1 MKKVS
6 CSKRVLVMVLAFL
19 LGLMPLT
26 QVAAAPEQNDA
37 KAKVGAEQTDP
48 KQPPNQGGF
57 ATTAEAAVLMD
68 AVSGKVLIEKNK
80 EKQLP
85 PASVTKI
92 MTLLVALDALDAGK
106 VRLTDRVTTSENAW
120 KMGGSQIYLEPGE
133 ELSMQEMLLAIAVG
147 SANDA
152 CVAVA
157 EHIAGT
163 HEEFVELMNQRA
175 KEMGLKHTHFAN
187 AYGLPAE
194 GHYTSA
200 YDMARILKEALQY
213 PDFRKLTSTKEY
225 DLRGGDFKLW
235 NTNKLL
241 WWYRGTD
248 GGKTGWTNEAKY
260 CLASTVD
267 RDGLR
272 FIAVVLGTAEPRSH
286 FRESMKLY
294 NYGYAKY
301 KAVKFAEAND
311 KVQTLP
317 VDKGITNKVDVIT
330 ASRAALVVLKGEEKG
345 VSKKVVVS
353 GAVTAPIKAGDQLGE
368 MVLLKKGE
376 EICRIPLVAKTDVER
391 ASFALQVYRT
401 FQNMFTM
408 EGAVA
413 KQLSDE

>member
-1 MKKVS
+1 MKRVS

-26 QVAAAPEQNDA
+26 QVAAAPAQQDV
-37 KAKVGAEQTDP
+37 KP
-48 KQPPNQGGF
+48 KIGGKQSESQQVPGQSGF
-57 ATTAEAAVLMD
+57 DTTAEAAVLMD
-68 AVSGKVLIEKNK
+68 AVSGKVLIDKNMDK
-80 EKQLP
+80 ELP

-92 MTLLVALDALDAGK
+92 MTLLITMDALKAGK
-106 VRLTDRVTTSENAW
+106 VKLTDRVAASENAW

-133 ELSMQEMLLAIAVG
+133 ELSMEEMLIAIAVG

-157 EHIAGT
+157 EHVAGS

-175 KEMGLKHTHFAN
+175 KKLGLKHTHFVN
-187 AYGLPAE
+187 SYGLPAQ

-200 YDMARILKEALQY
+200 HDMARILQEALQY
-213 PDFRKLTSTKEY
+213 PEFKKLTSTKEY

-311 KVQTLP
+311 KVQTLS
-317 VDKGITNKVDVIT
+317 VGKGIVNKVDVVT
-330 ASRAALVVLKGEEKG
+330 ASRAALTVPKGEEKE
-345 VSKKVVVS
+345 VSKKVILPET
-353 GAVTAPIKAGDQLGE
+353 VTAPIAVGDQLGE
-368 MVLLKKGE
+368 MVLLKQGE
-376 EICRIPLVAKTDVER
+376 EVCRVSLVAKKAVEES
-391 ASFALQVYRT
+391 SFALQVYRT
-401 FQNMFTM
+401 FQTMFTM
-408 EGAVA
+408 EA
-413 KQLSDE
+413 QP